1 MWDNLAIFKE
11 KGLFVTREIY
21 IFAEHLHI
29 FLGHEDVSAP
39 LLGFHRPHNF
49 WIGSF
54 RFDRDT
60 RCQLIIVCAKKEKTT
75 GNTATLAAFQNLDSN
90 NSSLSQI
97 HQPTAC
103 WYKIQFVLIFS
114 TRSAFPGFVQVYPIK
129 LNCFQHK

>member
-11 KGLFVTREIY
+11 KGLFVAREIY

-60 RCQLIIVCAKKEKTT
+60 RCQLIIVCAKKKKPPQETQQRWLLFKTLT
-75 GNTATLAAFQNLDSN
+75 
-90 NSSLSQI
+90 
-97 HQPTAC
+97 PT
-103 WYKIQFVLIFS
+103 
-114 TRSAFPGFVQVYPIK
+114 TPAFPRFINP
-129 LNCFQHK
+129 QHVGTKFNLF